1 MNVTG
6 LGQGSTLSAAVNLP
20 FVCVCVCVCVCVYE
34 RTLIFQLNKKRL
46 RKTAYY
52 VAKF

>member
-6 LGQGSTLSAAVNLP
+6 LGHGSTLLAAANLP
-20 FVCVCVCVCVCVYE
+20 FVCVCVNE
-34 RTLIFQLNKKRL
+34 RTLICLLKKERL
-46 RKTAYY
+46 RKTAYN